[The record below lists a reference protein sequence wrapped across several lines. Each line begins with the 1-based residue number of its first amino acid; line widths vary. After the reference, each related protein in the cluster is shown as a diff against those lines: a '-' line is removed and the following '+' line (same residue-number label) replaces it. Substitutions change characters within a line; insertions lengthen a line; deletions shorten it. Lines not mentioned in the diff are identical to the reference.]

1 MPFYKWAFRG
11 AEELPEP
18 EGCAEELKK
27 LILLSDVNES
37 VKKAL
42 LIDRVCIQVSM
53 AVIRRGWSRAG
64 DSFMQ
69 FHAEQIMEHITDC
82 LLYTSRCV

>member
-1 MPFYKWAFRG
+1 M
-11 AEELPEP
+11 
-18 EGCAEELKK
+18 
-27 LILLSDVNES
+27 NES

-42 LIDRVCIQVSM
+42 LIERVCIQISK

-69 FHAEQIMEHITDC
+69 FHAEQIMEHITDPV
-82 LLYTSRCV
+82 LRSLPVMAGES